1 MPCVGGGLT
10 GSPGV
15 VFCVKGRAVDR
26 HAAITDCQALCI
38 KIVEM
43 LSQVFLVQPGMIVPI
58 CVVVTGTQL
67 FIEGSTASRRRSY
80 PREDV
85 GRHGRPRGNGSSM
98 GHDGHVVVIL
108 SVGADDGRM
117 IARCSGGDTVKQ
129 ELRCPEK
136 VDDSLD
142 PGDGDKASIGS
153 EGKLYQGKLMSAV
166 LSTGWGRLWRAGDHD
181 QRD

>member
-1 MPCVGGGLT
+1 MPSVGGGLT

-15 VFCVKGRAVDR
+15 VFCVESRTVDR

-38 KIVEM
+38 KMVEM
-43 LSQVFLVQPGMIVPI
+43 LSQVFLVQPGMIVRI
-58 CVVVTGTQL
+58 SVVVTGTQL

-85 GRHGRPRGNGSSM
+85 GSHGGPRGNGSSM

-108 SVGADDGRM
+108 SLGVDDGRR

-129 ELRCPEK
+129 ELRYPEK

-142 PGDGDKASIGS
+142 PGDG
-153 EGKLYQGKLMSAV
+153 
-166 LSTGWGRLWRAGDHD
+166 
-181 QRD
+181 